1 MIATI
6 VCGFALCYAEVA
18 STLPVSGSV
27 YSYATIGEFVAHLM
41 GWTLLSVYVVTTAAV
56 AGGWTGYFHNLVS
69 GLGLEIPKALLTIP
83 SQGGIV
89 NLPAVI
95 VTLVITWLL
104 SRGTKESKRVN
115 NIMVLIKIGI
125 VVFFIA
131 FAPRA
136 VFFAFLGFD
145 ALATSAEVKIR
156 NVIPIGIIASLVIC
170 TIIYVV
176 VCLVMTGMVSYKEL
190 DVPEAMA
197 YVLEVVGQDKV
208 AGIIA
213 IGAVGIMAVIFYIYA
228 TTRVFFAMSRDGL
241 LPESFAKINK
251 DRSTNIYSLVNRNW

>member
-1 MIATI
+1 MLVQQLFFIHDCTI
-6 VCGFALCYAEVA
+6 VCGFAALCYAEVA

-27 YSYATIGEFVAHLM
+27 YTYSYATIGEFVAHLM

-125 VVFFIA
+125 VVLFIA
-131 FAPRA
+131 VGVFYVKPENWIPFAPYGLSG
-136 VFFAFLGFD
+136 VFAG
-145 ALATSAEVKIR
+145 S
-156 NVIPIGIIASLVIC
+156 
-170 TIIYVV
+170 
-176 VCLVMTGMVSYKEL
+176 KE
-190 DVPEAMA
+190 
-197 YVLEVVGQDKV
+197 
-208 AGIIA
+208 
-213 IGAVGIMAVIFYIYA
+213 
-228 TTRVFFAMSRDGL
+228 
-241 LPESFAKINK
+241 
-251 DRSTNIYSLVNRNW
+251 YSLLS